1 MVGTATVLL
10 IFSLSF
16 YLPPSMR
23 AFSVIYLLLIDLG
36 HPFVDHTGRY

>member
-1 MVGTATVLL
+1 MVGLAIVLL

-23 AFSVIYLLLIDLG
+23 AFSIICLLLIDLG
-36 HPFVDHTGRY
+36 RPFVDHTGRY